1 MAEQEKNVKTVLKKK
16 KSLLSIALFAAVL
29 SGGFLA
35 GRASAD
41 QPHMQAA
48 LDALRSAEQQL
59 EAATSDKGG
68 HRAKAIAHTRKA
80 IDEVEKGIRFDR
92 RH

>member
-1 MAEQEKNVKTVLKKK
+1 MKVRHFLAA
-16 KSLLSIALFAAVL
+16 LLVTLGIGA
-29 SGGFLA
+29 GFFA

-48 LDALRSAEQQL
+48 LGHLRAAKAEL
-59 EAATSDKGG
+59 EVAERDKGG
-68 HRAKAIAHTRKA
+68 HREAALRLTNDAIVQ
-80 IDEVEKGIRFDR
+80 VEKGINFDR

>member
-1 MAEQEKNVKTVLKKK
+1 MKTVLKKK
-16 KSLLSIALFAAVL
+16 KSLVTVALFAVVL

-48 LDALRSAEQQL
+48 LDALRTAERQL

-68 HRAKAIAHTRKA
+68 HRAKAISHTRKA
-80 IDEVEKGIRFDR
+80 IAEVEKGIRFDR

>member
-1 MAEQEKNVKTVLKKK
+1 MKVRRFLA
-16 KSLLSIALFAAVL
+16 ALFVTL
-29 SGGFLA
+29 GIGVGFLA

-48 LDALRSAEQQL
+48 LAHLRSAKAEL
-59 EAATSDKGG
+59 EAAERDKGG
-68 HRAKAIAHTRKA
+68 HREAAIRLTNDAIAQ
-80 IDEVEKGIRFDR
+80 VEKGINFDR